1 VHLLKKLPFVVAA
14 LRRLAFHV
22 TQRIPYSRVLGD
34 LPDTNLPYAVF
45 NRTNGYAYARAG
57 LWLFK
62 HMSAFTPFRNPIAND
77 LVRADL
83 MDTTENLAYIIKI
96 KDRLATLFP
105 EIMAVGAFARVD
117 NIANEAVVRGLIAQ
131 RPGYRFAN
139 HDLFEN
145 VQSSSSDG
153 NPTTTDESAYYML
166 HMAYDHAVLHGNGIT
181 RSAAPPPPPPPP
193 RFSQLRRLPHLVTD
207 SALL

>member
-62 HMSAFTPFRNPIAND
+62 HVSAFTPFRNPIAND

-96 KDRLATLFP
+96 KDLATLFP
-105 EIMAVGAFARVD
+105 GIMAVGAFARVD

-153 NPTTTDESAYYML
+153 NPTTTDESAAYYVL
-166 HMAYDHAVLHGNGIT
+166 HMAYDHAVLHGAMASPG
-181 RSAAPPPPPPPP
+181 RLHPPPHHHPASPN
-193 RFSQLRRLPHLVTD
+193 
-207 SALL
+207 SAGYPI